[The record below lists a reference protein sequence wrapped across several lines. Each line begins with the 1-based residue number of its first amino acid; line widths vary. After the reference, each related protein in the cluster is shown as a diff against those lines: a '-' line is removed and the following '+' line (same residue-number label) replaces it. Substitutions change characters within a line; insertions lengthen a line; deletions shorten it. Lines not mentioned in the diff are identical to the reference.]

1 MGHALFAFDDAT
13 AARRV
18 HERLIAEGLPETM
31 LALQGPGGPT
41 SGKLADEIDELAT
54 GGMVRSLQHLLE
66 GLFDGESVDQDAS
79 PYAHTLQ
86 SGGAVLR
93 VRDASPGQQAAVD
106 AAVLAIGCSHRTDW
120 SPTAGSPLP
129 ASAP

>member
-1 MGHALFAFDDAT
+1 MANALFAFDDPA

-18 HERLIAEGLPETM
+18 HDRLIAEGLPETTV
-31 LALQGPGGPT
+31 AVQGPGGPA
-41 SGKLADEIDELAT
+41 SGQLGDEVDELAT

-66 GLFDGESVDQDAS
+66 GLFDGDSVDQDAS

-93 VRDASPGQQAAVD
+93 VRDASPAQQAAVD
-106 AAVLAIGCSHRTDW
+106 AAIQSSGCSRRTDW
-120 SPTAGSPLP
+120 R
-129 ASAP
+129 